1 MRRIRR
7 NDNVMVMVGR
17 ERGKQGQVRE
27 VQLEK
32 QRIVVQ
38 GLNIVKR
45 HTRARS
51 AQQPSAII
59 EREAPLHVSNV
70 QLVCPQC
77 NKPTRTGFRAQPNGA
92 KVRFCKRCDA
102 DID

>member
-7 NDNVMVMVGR
+7 NDNVMVMAGK

-27 VQLEK
+27 VLADTH
-32 QRIVVQ
+32 RVVVQ
-38 GLNIVKR
+38 GVNMIKR
-45 HTRARS
+45 HTKARS
-51 AQQPSAII
+51 VQQPSQII

-70 QLVCPQC
+70 RLVCPQC
-77 NKPTRTGFRAQPNGA
+77 NKPARTGFRAQPNGA
-92 KVRFCKRCDA
+92 KVRYCKRCDA